1 MGHTRFMCCHIAVE
15 DQGKS
20 SPGGMTWHNRDMPV
34 EFQSELVYGRTD
46 LNAVVNALVSAGALF
61 ALVHGSQINGSSHAN
76 SDLDIAAYF
85 SGDVPL
91 SCDVLLPIGVDLS
104 VLNDAPLEF
113 KGRIAAEGHLLFET
127 QRGNSVEWVAFTRKV
142 YFDERFRFERFHRE
156 FLEALSNG

>member
-1 MGHTRFMCCHIAVE
+1 ME
-15 DQGKS
+15 
-20 SPGGMTWHNRDMPV
+20 
-34 EFQSELVYGRTD
+34 
-46 LNAVVNALVSAGALF
+46 VVT
-61 ALVHGSQINGSSHAN
+61 QIRILILPLTLG
-76 SDLDIAAYF
+76 
-85 SGDVPL
+85 GDVPL

-127 QRGNSVEWVAFTRKV
+127 QRGNSVEWVAFTQKV